1 MLKSVEGVPMA
12 SNPPTSVGIAGAF
25 PAGALVAAAVVLAV
39 VAGAVGAAMVGEVC
53 VVALVVAV
61 DAGLLW
67 VAGDAAWEA
76 VRTTEGLVPAAGA
89 PLPWLPYHHSPP
101 PTAIA
106 ATATATTMA
115 AIGAALRVGPL
126 AGPPGAGR

>member
-1 MLKSVEGVPMA
+1 MKVSTVIPDITMATVIVSPSELAYMLKSVEGVPMA

-67 VAGDAAWEA
+67 GAGDAAW
-76 VRTTEGLVPAAGA
+76 
-89 PLPWLPYHHSPP
+89 
-101 PTAIA
+101 
-106 ATATATTMA
+106 
-115 AIGAALRVGPL
+115 
-126 AGPPGAGR
+126 